1 MYNSLLLT
9 ALLLKYLGKQLNV
22 VLPMAYS
29 KLYRESGPNFVGA
42 RTIGCSIQSFFKIS
56 DRIPGISN
64 RNIWSNEKRP
74 CSLWS
79 LDRVNMCF
87 CVVEFQ
93 ASVSLLNSPFQCNV
107 I

>member
-1 MYNSLLLT
+1 MYNSLMLT

-42 RTIGCSIQSFFKIS
+42 RTIGCSIQSFFFEII

-64 RNIWSNEKRP
+64 RNIWSNGKRP
-74 CSLWS
+74 CGQSLVLGSSEHVRLCGGVSS
-79 LDRVNMCF
+79 LGKF
-87 CVVEFQ
+87 IE
-93 ASVSLLNSPFQCNV
+93 
-107 I
+107 